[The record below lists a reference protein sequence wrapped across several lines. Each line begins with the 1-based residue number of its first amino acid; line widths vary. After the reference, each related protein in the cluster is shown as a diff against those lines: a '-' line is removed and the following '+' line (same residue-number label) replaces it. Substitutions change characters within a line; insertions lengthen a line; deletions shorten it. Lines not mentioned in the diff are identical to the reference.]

1 MENFNLKTFEKTI
14 ATTKLKQSLKIAIRD
29 VDETSKNNFVAY
41 ADDKNESFDV
51 SIEID
56 DEKNILDSNC
66 DCEVK
71 GLCNH
76 RIAFMLHL
84 NTISGKPKT
93 VRAKKLTA
101 TEQLVNSLDANALRI
116 WVSALLKKN
125 KDLEFLFTNEFS
137 IIIEEYNKPKVK
149 SIIDNSIKSVIK
161 TRKNIEANELKK
173 VLDLL
178 EITLKPVIEF
188 CQNDLLDK
196 EKLEIIFFIFDE
208 LIDFEARI
216 YTNSVKIA
224 RFIEKISNQVI
235 DSISVTNDEIKFQK
249 ITDLHFELVFNENT
263 KYLRIQSFLHL
274 KRLYTSNADN
284 ETRKKYYSDKIKNF
298 ILNRDKNK
306 NRFGVTVDTFLLEVL
321 FDNNLFEETSQFF
334 EPVRYENEYNLSLI
348 NKLLA
353 INKVDYA
360 EKIALAQVA
369 SNYYIEY
376 NLPYWKILKQIYSD
390 NNNPEKLIA
399 ILVNTV
405 PVDNN
410 YDDFLMIKKHLPE
423 VEFKK
428 FRSNLLGRTK
438 RNFSSDPFAPDF
450 YFKILAEED
459 NYKKMLE
466 SISEYTDYDLL
477 FEHRQ
482 GLKGTDIFAFLLAIS
497 AVEGRYS
504 FRNQSFNEEY
514 KEKLADWII
523 EVSEK
528 PKLKTFVNSRS
539 NQMNSSFID
548 MIVGKLK

>member
-1 MENFNLKTFEKTI
+1 MENLNLKTFEKTI

-56 DEKNILDSNC
+56 EEKNVLDSNC
-66 DCEVK
+66 DCGVK

-76 RIAFMLHL
+76 RIAFFLHL

-101 TEQLVNSLDANALRI
+101 TEQLVNNLDANALRI
-116 WVSALLKKN
+116 WVNALLKKN

-173 VLDLL
+173 VIDLL
-178 EITLKPVIEF
+178 EITLKPVVEF

-263 KYLRIQSFLHL
+263 IYLRIQSFLHL

-284 ETRKKYYSDKIKNF
+284 ENRKKYYSDKFKNF

-353 INKVDYA
+353 INQVDYA

-390 NNNPEKLIA
+390 NNNTEKLIV

-438 RNFSSDPFAPDF
+438 RNFSIDPFAPDF
-450 YFKILAEED
+450 YFQILAEED

-482 GLKGTDIFAFLLAIS
+482 GLKGTDTFAFLLAIS